1 MRAKNTIGQFRKC
14 MHVKGLFKHAV
25 CVCEGGCAYLYQ
37 GYIPYGQGYS
47 ASRVSSRSIKERR
60 TFTFGGSGGIR
71 QSYERRRNP
80 KRVETTMAE
89 KEAVSMSDILRLLV
103 ETQQRQVEAEQRRE
117 EERRQEQRRE
127 EERRQEQRREEE
139 S

>member
-1 MRAKNTIGQFRKC
+1 MSTRS
-14 MHVKGLFKHAV
+14 GLVF
-25 CVCEGGCAYLYQ
+25 
-37 GYIPYGQGYS
+37 
-47 ASRVSSRSIKERR
+47 
-60 TFTFGGSGGIR
+60 
-71 QSYERRRNP
+71 
-80 KRVETTMAE
+80 RVETTMAE

-139 S
+139 RRQEQRREEGERIRREESERQLELISI